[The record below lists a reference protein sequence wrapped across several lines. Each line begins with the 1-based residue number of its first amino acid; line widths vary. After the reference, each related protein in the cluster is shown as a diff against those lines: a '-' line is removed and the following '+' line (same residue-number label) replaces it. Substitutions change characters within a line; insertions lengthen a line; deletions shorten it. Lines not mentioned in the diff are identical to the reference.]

1 MITVRLGRG
10 EIALAELRSMATR
23 DRPPATEPGSLVER
37 RARRIANARS
47 VTFGLAA
54 TFLGLAVVGAIL
66 MRIADPHNFPS
77 LGLAV
82 WWGLQ
87 TVTTVGYGDVVPTTT
102 AGKIVGGVEMAF
114 GVSLISLLTA
124 AVTSTVIQRDEARA
138 QEEDRAHGEQSNQR
152 LLDALAQTKAEM
164 ETRLDR
170 IESKLDST

>member
-1 MITVRLGRG
+1 VVRTSERRWIGF
-10 EIALAELRSMATR
+10 AELQAVATT
-23 DRPPATEPGSLVER
+23 DPPGTGRGSLVDR

-54 TFLGLAVVGAIL
+54 SFLALALGGAIV

-82 WWGLQ
+82 WWGLE

-102 AGKIVGGVEMAF
+102 AGKIVGGVEMAI
-114 GVSLISLLTA
+114 GISLISLLTA
-124 AVTSTVIQRDEARA
+124 AVTSTVIQRDEARG
-138 QEEDRAHGEQSNQR
+138 QQEDRAHLERNIQTI
-152 LLDALAQTKAEM
+152 LDAMAETKADV

-170 IESKLDST
+170 IESKFDSH